1 MFEKILVPLDGSS
14 LAECVL
20 PHLLVFAQAFEADVT
35 LLRVL
40 ERPSGAAHT
49 HAIDPL
55 EWQLIKSEAKAYL
68 QGVATRLEQHGL
80 EASTKIKEGQAEE
93 HIIEFV
99 KHNQIDL
106 IIMSSHGESG
116 LSGWNI
122 SSVVQKTILRAYT
135 STLIVRAYQ
144 TPEEDLDREGYG
156 KILVPLDGSQRAENA
171 LPSTTILAD
180 FCEARLLLTH
190 LVLQPEI
197 ISHTGLTPSENEL
210 INEITKV
217 NQQKANHYLGGIRA
231 RTQEDIDLRLYVE
244 VGNSVE
250 ELHDLVENED
260 VDLVVLSAHGQS
272 GNPKWPYGSVTLSFV
287 AYGTTPLLIVQ
298 DISRQEAQE
307 SRAEIAAKE
316 EKGH

>member
-1 MFEKILVPLDGSS
+1 MFKKILVPLDGSS

-35 LLRVL
+35 LLRIL
-40 ERPSGAAHT
+40 EIPNSSAHAQ
-49 HAIDPL
+49 AIDPL

-68 QGVATRLEQHGL
+68 KDVANRLEDNGL
-80 EASTKIKEGQAEE
+80 ETHLEIKEGQAEE

-106 IIMSSHGESG
+106 IIMSSHGQSG

-135 STLIVRAYQ
+135 STLIVRAYKL
-144 TPEEDLDREGYG
+144 PEEDLEREGYG
-156 KILVPLDGSQRAENA
+156 KILIPLDGSQRAENV
-171 LPSTTILAD
+171 LGSTTILAD
-180 FCEARLLLTH
+180 FCEAHLLLTH
-190 LVLQPEI
+190 LVLKPEI
-197 ISHTGLTPSENEL
+197 ISHTALTPSENEL
-210 INEITKV
+210 VNEITKV
-217 NQQKANHYLGGIRA
+217 NKQKANQYLKGIRS
-231 RTQEDIDLRLYVE
+231 RTKENIDLRLHVE

-250 ELHDLVENED
+250 ELHELVEREK

-272 GNPKWPYGSVTLSFV
+272 GNPQWPYGSVTLSFV

-298 DISRQEAQE
+298 DISRQEAQK
-307 SRAEIAAKE
+307 SRAEIAARE